1 MIYEVR
7 TYTFKPGFVG
17 KWVAGFCEVFA
28 SGSTPPELGGL
39 WHTDIG
45 PLNEAVQIWMYDDL
59 EHRATVNA
67 KIEKEAGWPPNGNDG
82 ILDQDSQ
89 IFTPAPFSPKLGGG
103 QKLGNIYEM
112 RTYQFR
118 PGSIPAVLDAFE
130 PALKGGRL
138 DLSPLAAMMYSD
150 TGGLNVLMHLWPY
163 ESYAQRD
170 SVRSKTKNLDAWP
183 PNIGPYLL
191 GQKNKILIP
200 AACSPMA

>member
-7 TYTFKPGFVG
+7 TYTVKPGFVG
-17 KWVAGFCEVFA
+17 KWVAGFCEVIA
-28 SGSTPPELGGL
+28 SGSTPRELGGL

-59 EHRATVNA
+59 EHRAKVDA
-67 KIEKEAGWPPNGNDG
+67 KIKKEGGWPLTGNDA
-82 ILDQDSQ
+82 ILEQESR
-89 IFTPAPFSPKLGGG
+89 IFTPTSFSPKLGGG
-103 QKLGNIYEM
+103 QKLGSIYEM

-118 PGSIPAVLDAFE
+118 PGSVPAVLDAFE

-138 DLSPLAAMMYSD
+138 DLSPLAGMMYSE

-163 ESYAQRD
+163 ESYDQRN
-170 SVRSKTKNLDAWP
+170 SVRIKIKKLDAWP

-191 GQKNKILIP
+191 SQKNKILIP
-200 AACSPMA
+200 AACSPTA

>member
-17 KWVAGFCEVFA
+17 KWEASFCEVFA
-28 SGSTPPELGGL
+28 SGSTPPELGAL

-45 PLNEAVQIWMYDDL
+45 SLNEAVQIWMYDDL
-59 EHRATVNA
+59 EHRAEVGA
-67 KIEKEAGWPPNGNDG
+67 KIEKEAGWPPNGNDA
-82 ILDQDSQ
+82 ILEQDSQ

-103 QKLGNIYEM
+103 QK
-112 RTYQFR
+112 
-118 PGSIPAVLDAFE
+118 
-130 PALKGGRL
+130 
-138 DLSPLAAMMYSD
+138 
-150 TGGLNVLMHLWPY
+150 
-163 ESYAQRD
+163 
-170 SVRSKTKNLDAWP
+170 LDAWP